1 MAKGGGGTGLAA
13 EAGTV
18 EAGGP
23 ADGAESERDAEFAG
37 SVPTGSTVVAKSP
50 ALAQSSALADS
61 PALAEATRATPDEG
75 LARGRVAW
83 VAGASAGPLLLCVGG
98 LHGNEPAGVHALEAV
113 TRGLQAR
120 RDRMTGDF
128 VAVAGNLGALAA
140 GRRFVAYDLNR
151 AWTSERL
158 VGRGHGDAWASPAA
172 PLSPNG
178 AGAVAAEDREMARL
192 LDVLAQ
198 VAERRRGPVHVLDL
212 HTTSGGGGAFTTTSD
227 FLDNRRYAMQ
237 IPAPLVL
244 GLDEAVEGT
253 LIGYLDG
260 FGYTTAVFECG
271 QHEEAASRER
281 AAWATWL
288 AVRAAGLLKD
298 ADAPEARR
306 GFKALRSAYRGLP
319 RVLEVKYRH
328 PVDDDDRY
336 CSRPGLLNFQ
346 RVRAGDVLGDDRDGR
361 VAAPETGRVLMPLYQ
376 EQGEDGF
383 FVVREFPLFWL
394 RLSRV
399 LRRLRVGRIAHLLPG
414 VRSRPD
420 RPGVVV
426 VDRRVARWGAL
437 GVLRLLG
444 FRPLSDDGRTLV
456 AKALERGIANSTGE

>member
-1 MAKGGGGTGLAA
+1 M
-13 EAGTV
+13 
-18 EAGGP
+18 
-23 ADGAESERDAEFAG
+23 
-37 SVPTGSTVVAKSP
+37 VVASP
-50 ALAQSSALADS
+50 ALAK
-61 PALAEATRATPDEG
+61 RARAISDEG
-75 LARGRVAW
+75 PAALDAGLAQGRVAW
-83 VAGASAGPLLLCVGG
+83 IAGASAGPLLLCVGG

-113 TRGLQAR
+113 VRRLRAR

-151 AWTSERL
+151 AWTEERL
-158 VGRGHGDAWASPAA
+158 AARDRGDATAVSAAVSP
-172 PLSPNG
+172 SG
-178 AGAVAAEDREMARL
+178 ADADGGEGREITRL

-198 VAERRRGPVHVLDL
+198 VAERRRGSVHVLDL

-227 FLDNRRYAMQ
+227 FLDNRRFAME

-260 FGYTTAVFECG
+260 FGYTTAVFDCG

-288 AVRAAGLLKD
+288 AIRAAGLLTD
-298 ADAPEARR
+298 ANAPEARR
-306 GFKALRSAYRGLP
+306 GFRALRSAYRGLP
-319 RVLEVKYRH
+319 RALEVKYRH
-328 PVDDDDRY
+328 PVADDDRY

-346 RVRAGDVLGDDRDGR
+346 PLRAGDVLGDDRNGR
-361 VAAPETGRVLMPLYQ
+361 VSAPETGRVLMPLYQ

-394 RLSRV
+394 RLSGV
-399 LRRLRVGRIAHLLPG
+399 LRRLKVGRIAHWLPG
-414 VRSRPD
+414 VCRRPD

-426 VDRRVARWGAL
+426 ADRRVARWGAL

-444 FRPLSDDGRTLV
+444 FRPQSDDGRTLI
-456 AKALERGIANSTGE
+456 ARALERESRPTVAGRAVSWGERRRAR

>member
-1 MAKGGGGTGLAA
+1 M
-13 EAGTV
+13 
-18 EAGGP
+18 
-23 ADGAESERDAEFAG
+23 
-37 SVPTGSTVVAKSP
+37 VVG
-50 ALAQSSALADS
+50 S
-61 PALAEATRATPDEG
+61 PALAERARATSDEG
-75 LARGRVAW
+75 PAARNAGLAQGRVAW
-83 VAGASAGPLLLCVGG
+83 IAGASAGPLLLCVGG

-113 TRGLQAR
+113 ARRLRAR

-140 GRRFVAYDLNR
+140 GRRFVAHDLNR
-151 AWTSERL
+151 AWTGERL
-158 VGRGHGDAWASPAA
+158 AARGRGDAGERPAA
-172 PLSPNG
+172 VSPNG
-178 AGAVAAEDREMARL
+178 ADAEEDREINRL

-227 FLDNRRYAMQ
+227 FLDNRHFAME
-237 IPAPLVL
+237 IPVPLVL

-288 AVRAAGLLKD
+288 AIRAAGLLTD
-298 ADAPEARR
+298 ANVPEARR
-306 GFKALRSAYRGLP
+306 GFRALRSAYRGLP

-328 PVDDDDRY
+328 PVADEDRY

-346 RVRAGDVLGDDRDGR
+346 PVRAGDVLGDDRDGR
-361 VAAPETGRVLMPLYQ
+361 VSAPETGRVLMPLYQ

-383 FVVREFPLFWL
+383 FVVREFPIFWL
-394 RLSRV
+394 RLSSV
-399 LRRLRVGRIAHLLPG
+399 LRRLKVGRVAHWLPG
-414 VRSRPD
+414 VRRRPD
-420 RPGVVV
+420 RPGGVV
-426 VDRRVARWGAL
+426 VDRRIARWGAL

-444 FRPLSDDGRTLV
+444 FRPQSDDGRTLI
-456 AKALERGIANSTGE
+456 ARALEREP